1 MIFQVNLLLLLSGS
15 NAYFINGYFRLKVVI
30 LDFGMGN
37 LSSINK
43 KIEIINGVNPIIS
56 SEPNDL
62 LNCDKII
69 LPGVGNFSRAMLN
82 LTNLN
87 LIKPLNEAV
96 LQNKIPVLGICLGM
110 QLMCKNSQE
119 GDVNGLGWIDANVE
133 RFSNQEK
140 KEFKIPHLGWNNC
153 KFKKNSNLFKNINQD
168 DEFYF
173 VHSFY
178 VRLNEINIIHS
189 STKYFTSFI
198 SSFEK
203 ENIFG
208 VQFHPEK
215 SHHSGDL
222 LLKNFF
228 NYV

>member
-1 MIFQVNLLLLLSGS
+1 LLLLLSGS

>member
-1 MIFQVNLLLLLSGS
+1 
-15 NAYFINGYFRLKVVI
+15 
-30 LDFGMGN
+30 MGN
-37 LSSINK
+37 LNSINK
-43 KIEIINGVNPIIS
+43 KIDIKGVYPIIS
-56 SEPNDL
+56 SEPEDL

-69 LPGVGNFSRAMLN
+69 LPGVGNFSQAMIN

-96 LQNKIPVLGICLGM
+96 IQNKIPVLGICLGM

-119 GDVNGLGWIDANVE
+119 GNVNGLGWIDANVE
-133 RFSNQEK
+133 RFSNQENT
-140 KEFKIPHLGWNNC
+140 EFKVPHLGWNNC
-153 KFKKNSNLFKNINQD
+153 KLNKGNILFKSINQD

-178 VRLNEINIIHS
+178 VRLNDINLVHS
-189 STKYFTSFI
+189 TTKYFTSFV

-222 LLKNFF
+222 LLTNFL